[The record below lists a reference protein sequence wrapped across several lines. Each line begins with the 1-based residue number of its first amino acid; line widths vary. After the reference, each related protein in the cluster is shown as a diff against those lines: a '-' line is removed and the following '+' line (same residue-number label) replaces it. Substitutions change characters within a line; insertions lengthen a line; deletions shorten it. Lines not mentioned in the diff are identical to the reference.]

1 MLLRNIILIFPGERP
16 AHNSGCLYCF
26 RSSFLL
32 GIVCGFL
39 GDAGKMIGMVCYLA
53 VILPVL
59 GIQARRL
66 RDGGFTPWLL
76 LLGLIPGIGGLILLI
91 LYVLPSKN

>member
-1 MLLRNIILIFPGERP
+1 
-16 AHNSGCLYCF
+16 
-26 RSSFLL
+26 
-32 GIVCGFL
+32 
-39 GDAGKMIGMVCYLA
+39 MIGMVCYLA